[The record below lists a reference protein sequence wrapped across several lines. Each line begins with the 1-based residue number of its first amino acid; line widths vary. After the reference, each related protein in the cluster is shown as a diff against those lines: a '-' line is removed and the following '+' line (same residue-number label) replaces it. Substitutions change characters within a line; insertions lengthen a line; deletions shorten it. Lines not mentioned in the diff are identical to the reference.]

1 MLKNKQ
7 GTNKMKKT
15 WPLLVLLLLF
25 AVDVAAAVNQNS
37 DAYQTGS
44 LIGKI
49 FGAVLLF
56 LIVKKLFFKKNG

>member
-1 MLKNKQ
+1 
-7 GTNKMKKT
+7 MKKT
-15 WPLLVLLLLF
+15 WLLLILVLIF
-25 AVDVAAAVNQNS
+25 AVDATAAVNQNS